1 MKILARVCSVLGIV
15 SALFAAASAQGM
27 LLPPQTQTVTLFAV
41 NKYQSSRE
49 SCLQFTKIPR
59 GCHLRYGSLYAGDDW
74 DWFDTASAKEIRTV
88 VRDLG
93 YLDWSDNFKVPVVV
107 PFRKLG
113 PGEERTVSVDT
124 SGADG
129 ADGAPGAPGRD
140 GADADGVVRSH
151 RWPADVPVPTPSP
164 AKPKHDGKP
173 KIDPVFAKAI
183 LHHMYVVHVVDE
195 VNDFYVL
202 MRVEEVHRGDS
213 CTVSWRVV
221 PSPEAEEGNR
231 IGK

>member
-1 MKILARVCSVLGIV
+1 MKILARVCGLLGIV
-15 SALFAAASAQGM
+15 SALFAAATAQG
-27 LLPPQTQTVTLFAV
+27 LRLPPQTQTVTLFAA
-41 NKYQSSRE
+41 NKYHSSRD
-49 SCLQFTKIPR
+49 SCLHLAKTPR

-74 DWFDTASAKEIRTV
+74 DWFDTAGAKEIRTV

-93 YLDWSDNFKVPVVV
+93 YLEWSDDFKVPVVA
-107 PFRKLG
+107 PFPKLG
-113 PGEERTVSVDT
+113 PGEERKITVNT

-140 GADADGVVRSH
+140 GADADGVVRPH
-151 RWPADVPVPTPSP
+151 RWPAEIPVPPPPPS
-164 AKPKHDGKP
+164 KPKHDGKP

-202 MRVEEVHRGDS
+202 MRVEEVLRGDS
-213 CTVSWRVV
+213 CTVAWRVI
-221 PSPEAEEGNR
+221 PSPEDEGP
-231 IGK
+231 IG